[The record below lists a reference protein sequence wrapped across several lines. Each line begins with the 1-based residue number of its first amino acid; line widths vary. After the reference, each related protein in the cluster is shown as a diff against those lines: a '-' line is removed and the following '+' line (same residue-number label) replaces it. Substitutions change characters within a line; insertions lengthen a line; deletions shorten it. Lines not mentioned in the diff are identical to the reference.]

1 MALDDE
7 RVFSVKA
14 RICRTIKG
22 FRMAPA
28 CSKDE
33 RRQLESIA
41 TSALLSLSGEL
52 RGEYYP
58 LTGSTNYAAK
68 PSGTNSAKTISPSRS
83 QTQRCCFRP
92 ASGAIGQLLT
102 VCS

>member
-14 RICRTIKG
+14 RICQTIKG

-58 LTGSTNYAAK
+58 LTGSTQE
-68 PSGTNSAKTISPSRS
+68 T
-83 QTQRCCFRP
+83 
-92 ASGAIGQLLT
+92 
-102 VCS
+102 